1 MEVLLM
7 PKGISIMSQLLSV
20 VNYGDGKEVNAD
32 IAKTILQN
40 YNKIPELTIFDLADL
55 CYVLRLFFVYYKI
68 CENTWL

>member
-1 MEVLLM
+1 M

>member
-1 MEVLLM
+1 M

-40 YNKIPELTIFDLADL
+40 YNKIPELTILIYD
-55 CYVLRLFFVYYKI
+55 
-68 CENTWL
+68 